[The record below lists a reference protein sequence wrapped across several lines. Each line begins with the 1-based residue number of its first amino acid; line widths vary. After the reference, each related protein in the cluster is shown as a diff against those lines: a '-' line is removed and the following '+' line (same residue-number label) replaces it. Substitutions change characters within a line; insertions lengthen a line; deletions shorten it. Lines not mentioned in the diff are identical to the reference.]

1 MLKNMYFRGDKWE
14 ITKIIIAILCVI
26 LIIDQVSSGI
36 RMINSNNN
44 LPNPVSSEG
53 FDYLTAGTE
62 IRGELNHIEGTL
74 YGDAESEQGTI
85 QYYIMVTEAKKILLF
100 RTNSGSTTDKELQ
113 SLIKKNIQ
121 TVGFRGYVREITD
134 ADKTALNL
142 ELITSNFL
150 RSHGIKGG
158 TQNAMLGVLVD
169 ITDPDDKIPEKYIVL
184 TFVLA
189 GILVLL
195 IPLLLRKTVKNAYI
209 SLAIHSGKINDKRLL
224 EKKDYIFD
232 DGGIYNTEKEQN
244 DSFYVNTEHNL
255 RNEGAADECNEELMT
270 HMVSQEDLFYEGG
283 LNDEGNFYVDSTK
296 KNQTPYCENPDEDNY
311 LKKY

>member
-100 RTNSGSTTDKELQ
+100 RTNSGS
-113 SLIKKNIQ
+113 IC
-121 TVGFRGYVREITD
+121 
-134 ADKTALNL
+134 A
-142 ELITSNFL
+142 
-150 RSHGIKGG
+150 
-158 TQNAMLGVLVD
+158 
-169 ITDPDDKIPEKYIVL
+169 
-184 TFVLA
+184 
-189 GILVLL
+189 
-195 IPLLLRKTVKNAYI
+195 
-209 SLAIHSGKINDKRLL
+209 
-224 EKKDYIFD
+224 
-232 DGGIYNTEKEQN
+232 
-244 DSFYVNTEHNL
+244 
-255 RNEGAADECNEELMT
+255 
-270 HMVSQEDLFYEGG
+270 
-283 LNDEGNFYVDSTK
+283 
-296 KNQTPYCENPDEDNY
+296 
-311 LKKY
+311 